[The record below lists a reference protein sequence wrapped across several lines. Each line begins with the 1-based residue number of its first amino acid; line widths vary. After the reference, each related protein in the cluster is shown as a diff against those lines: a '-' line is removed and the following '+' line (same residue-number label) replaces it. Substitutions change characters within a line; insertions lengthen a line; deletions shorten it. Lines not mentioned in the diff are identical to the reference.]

1 MIRFSML
8 TDLGNYLRV
17 RGEYSMTV
25 TDQFAQAE
33 LPPRTRRIHKQ
44 RRRRRRDG
52 TTSAYAENT
61 HGRQTVSCTP
71 RNYLRVR
78 GEYLLPFCLGIIRME
93 LPPRTRRILR
103 SKLLARLSY
112 GTTSAYAENTSKN
125 RLKSGKTGNYLR
137 VRGEYSDRPLKTL
150 PVSELP
156 PRTRRILFDNDFR
169 DFPRGTT
176 SAYAENTCYR
186 GADRCDFRNYLRV
199 RGEYPTYLRPAFL
212 HAELPPRT
220 RRIHGAENKSL
231 RKIGTT
237 SAYAENTWG
246 AWPALTCPRNYLRVR
261 GEYTSSAAVACSTP
275 ELPPRTRRIPFRA
288 SLIRSI
294 SGTTS
299 AYAENTFHH
308 SVAHD
313 RRRNYLRVRGEYAT
327 THTRRGG
334 YGELP
339 PRTRRI
345 RVMSDSDVHL

>member
-1 MIRFSML
+1 MAAGPPELPPRTRRIPCHSPQPPPVVGTTSAYAENTMIRFSML

-137 VRGEYSDRPLKTL
+137 VRGEYIS
-150 PVSELP
+150 
-156 PRTRRILFDNDFR
+156 N
-169 DFPRGTT
+169 
-176 SAYAENTCYR
+176 
-186 GADRCDFRNYLRV
+186 
-199 RGEYPTYLRPAFL
+199 
-212 HAELPPRT
+212 
-220 RRIHGAENKSL
+220 
-231 RKIGTT
+231 
-237 SAYAENTWG
+237 
-246 AWPALTCPRNYLRVR
+246 
-261 GEYTSSAAVACSTP
+261 
-275 ELPPRTRRIPFRA
+275 
-288 SLIRSI
+288 LIR
-294 SGTTS
+294 
-299 AYAENTFHH
+299 
-308 SVAHD
+308 
-313 RRRNYLRVRGEYAT
+313 
-327 THTRRGG
+327 
-334 YGELP
+334 
-339 PRTRRI
+339 
-345 RVMSDSDVHL
+345 